1 MQGGLWW
8 LISDTSYHGAL
19 LRLVRVVTLTGTL
32 VGLEGRV
39 LLPAFGHYL
48 GLHYPWNYLAI
59 SAALFG
65 GGSLLLLHFEGHTYA
80 LCFLLQR
87 WLDALKFMLLH
98 FDCCT
103 HILCFLWQMWLDALE
118 FMLLHFDCMYTRLV
132 LSVANMAAC
141 S

>member
-8 LISDTSYHGAL
+8 LISDTGYHGAL

-65 GGSLLLLHFEGHTYA
+65 GGSLLLLHFEGHTHA
-80 LCFLLQR
+80 LY
-87 WLDALKFMLLH
+87 
-98 FDCCT
+98 
-103 HILCFLWQMWLDALE
+103 FLWQMWLDTLK
-118 FMLLHFDCMYTRLV
+118 FMLLHCDSCIHILC
-132 LSVANMAAC
+132 LSWQLQLHALKC
-141 S
+141 T

>member
-1 MQGGLWW
+1 MG
-8 LISDTSYHGAL
+8 YHGAL

-32 VGLEGRV
+32 VGLEGQV

-65 GGSLLLLHFEGHTYA
+65 GGSLLLLHFEGRTYA

-87 WLDALKFMLLH
+87 WLDALKFR
-98 FDCCT
+98 
-103 HILCFLWQMWLDALE
+103 
-118 FMLLHFDCMYTRLV
+118 LLHFDCMYTHLV
-132 LSVANMAAC
+132 LFVANVAACPGVSVAAL
-141 S
+141 